1 MKQFFQW
8 MNQDENIRSAVA
20 AFSQPG
26 CHSIYGLSGS
36 VKSALV
42 AKALTE
48 KPGQAVLVVPSREQ
62 AAAWMADLAF
72 LVPDLPVLDF
82 PVVDKAVF
90 TTTAKS
96 LDRTARQME
105 ALGRLRQGDRLLIL
119 AAPEEAAQYV
129 MAPQRIDAAAIDV
142 AIHQDY
148 DRDEL
153 LQHLVDAGYERVDMV
168 ERRGHFS
175 VRGDIVDI
183 YAVNEPQPLRLEFFG
198 DELDSLR
205 TFDTD
210 SQKSQDQR
218 EKARILPI
226 SLTVQDDEKYTLLD
240 YAGQGVIIWDEPNRV
255 REGLKKV
262 LKESDDYKGRL
273 ASWKNLVT
281 AQRPGPQLIL
291 SLMAQSV
298 PDMMIDTSASFAA
311 KMMASFQKQFNLTA
325 DGVVGRSTWYKIS
338 YIYVSVKDLAELT
351 SEGETFSGTLPD
363 SSWNFGSSVL
373 KQGSTGSEVE
383 QVQFWLST
391 LAQYESSI
399 PSVTVDGV
407 YGSGTAAAVR
417 AFQRL
422 YGLTVDGIVGLTT
435 WTELY
440 DQFRSIQS
448 DNGTP
453 NAYPGTAL
461 RQGSSGQNVRLVQF
475 WLKIA
480 RTVYSSLNNVTVD
493 GIFGSSTAAAVRRFQ
508 TYFGLTSD
516 GVVGRTTWNKL
527 YEVYN
532 DIANRLL
539 SPSLRPGEYPG
550 VLRNGSTGT
559 AVREL
564 QFYLYLMSAYQSSI
578 PSVSIDGR
586 FGAATEAAVRA
597 YQRFAGLTVDGIVGR
612 KTWDSL
618 YGKASAL
625 RSSGPVVTLKRLPYP
640 GTPLTVG
647 TDSSAV
653 LYYTLLLQRIA
664 YYYDSVASPA
674 LSSQYTQETADATA
688 SAQELLGLPAT
699 GVADAETWTSVEALS
714 LQLAAFTPNPDR
726 HPEQGPDYPDRAMKE
741 GSAGPDVSLI
751 EGWLNDRSQLYCEE
765 DYVPDNAVFGPEDT
779 AAVKDTQQRAG
790 LEPNGVVDRPTW
802 AALRAQ
808 SHTACDNCTE
818 EG

>member
-226 SLTVQDDEKYTLLD
+226 SLTVQDDETYTLLD

-273 ASWKNLVT
+273 ASWKIWS
-281 AQRPGPQLIL
+281 QP
-291 SLMAQSV
+291 
-298 PDMMIDTSASFAA
+298 SAR
-311 KMMASFQKQFNLTA
+311 
-325 DGVVGRSTWYKIS
+325 GRS
-338 YIYVSVKDLAELT
+338 
-351 SEGETFSGTLPD
+351 
-363 SSWNFGSSVL
+363 SSCRSW
-373 KQGSTGSEVE
+373 
-383 QVQFWLST
+383 
-391 LAQYESSI
+391 
-399 PSVTVDGV
+399 PS
-407 YGSGTAAAVR
+407 
-417 AFQRL
+417 
-422 YGLTVDGIVGLTT
+422 
-435 WTELY
+435 
-440 DQFRSIQS
+440 
-448 DNGTP
+448 P
-453 NAYPGTAL
+453 C
-461 RQGSSGQNVRLVQF
+461 
-475 WLKIA
+475 
-480 RTVYSSLNNVTVD
+480 
-493 GIFGSSTAAAVRRFQ
+493 
-508 TYFGLTSD
+508 
-516 GVVGRTTWNKL
+516 
-527 YEVYN
+527 
-532 DIANRLL
+532 
-539 SPSLRPGEYPG
+539 
-550 VLRNGSTGT
+550 
-559 AVREL
+559 
-564 QFYLYLMSAYQSSI
+564 
-578 PSVSIDGR
+578 
-586 FGAATEAAVRA
+586 
-597 YQRFAGLTVDGIVGR
+597 
-612 KTWDSL
+612 
-618 YGKASAL
+618 
-625 RSSGPVVTLKRLPYP
+625 
-640 GTPLTVG
+640 
-647 TDSSAV
+647 
-653 LYYTLLLQRIA
+653 RI
-664 YYYDSVASPA
+664 
-674 LSSQYTQETADATA
+674 
-688 SAQELLGLPAT
+688 
-699 GVADAETWTSVEALS
+699 
-714 LQLAAFTPNPDR
+714 
-726 HPEQGPDYPDRAMKE
+726 
-741 GSAGPDVSLI
+741 
-751 EGWLNDRSQLYCEE
+751 
-765 DYVPDNAVFGPEDT
+765 
-779 AAVKDTQQRAG
+779 
-790 LEPNGVVDRPTW
+790 
-802 AALRAQ
+802 
-808 SHTACDNCTE
+808 
-818 EG
+818 